1 MRPNNDAALQSTDGK
16 HGKVSHQRKDANLR
30 LNITIYGQPAV
41 WAKEL
46 KEEGI
51 VRNNADLI
59 CQAVSAL
66 YQRFVDER
74 LKILRLKTLE
84 RTEEDEL

>member
-1 MRPNNDAALQSTDGK
+1 MTVTMQENSERLQESRQKT
-16 HGKVSHQRKDANLR
+16 GKVSLR
-30 LNITIYGQPAV
+30 LNTTVYGQPAV

-46 KEEGI
+46 KDEGVI
-51 VRNNADLI
+51 RNNSDLI
-59 CQAVSAL
+59 SQAISAL